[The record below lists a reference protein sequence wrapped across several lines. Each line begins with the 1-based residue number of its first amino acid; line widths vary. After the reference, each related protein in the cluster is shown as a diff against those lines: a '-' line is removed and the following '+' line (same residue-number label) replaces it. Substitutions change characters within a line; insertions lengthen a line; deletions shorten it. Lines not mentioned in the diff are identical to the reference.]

1 MLLELREGPA
11 MWRKTKQ
18 TTAEALRGCGARC
31 RGMEARTKEHRLAST
46 GGARRTY
53 PSQQMV
59 QPVRF

>member
-1 MLLELREGPA
+1 